1 MVSALWSSPFGFQM
15 DFTTEALNVCDSQ
28 VVFCTARAPV
38 VFPPCAEATP
48 SNGPLDLRL
57 SKNRKAKDCTWI
69 HQMCVGGDGSSE
81 VGHISPCAKSYRCS
95 HLPTAAAWPD
105 IKEWE
110 TAPQPPSS

>member
-1 MVSALWSSPFGFQM
+1 M

-38 VFPPCAEATP
+38 VFPPCDQATP

-69 HQMCVGGDGSSE
+69 DQLCVGGDGSWK
-81 VGHISPCAKSYRCS
+81 VGLILPIAKCYRCS
-95 HLPTAAAWPD
+95 DLRTEKGCPE
-105 IKEWE
+105 I
-110 TAPQPPSS
+110 Q